1 MSTIRYSSLFVSAEG
16 AAGKEC
22 LQIRL
27 SDAVISIFNTCTVNI
42 KDIDLIRITLLSSPK
57 QNARQRIHKTKI
69 GAFNVRISLHS
80 DMYTD

>member
-1 MSTIRYSSLFVSAEG
+1 MLADKTV
-16 AAGKEC
+16 
-22 LQIRL
+22 
-27 SDAVISIFNTCTVNI
+27 DAVISIFNTCTVNI
-42 KDIDLIRITLLSSPK
+42 KDIDLIKITLLSSPK